1 MLLSV
6 CRAITVKCS
15 VCFLLCKEECSSLFS
30 LQLLRGWIWGALV
43 YVFVGVWDGD
53 YVSQLP
59 YVWYY
64 VVVKSSFKHAREK
77 CEFKR
82 AYVFKVTDV

>member
-1 MLLSV
+1 MFCTL
-6 CRAITVKCS
+6 AAW
-15 VCFLLCKEECSSLFS
+15 VCFLLWKEECSSPVS
-30 LQLLRGWIWGALV
+30 LQLLRGGKWASMMCPV

-64 VVVKSSFKHAREK
+64 VGVKSSFQHAREE
-77 CEFKR
+77 CESKS
-82 AYVFKVTDV
+82 AYVF